1 MIRKLIV
8 FILIL
13 SAAAAASAQMK
24 ASAEV
29 GIDEKL
35 GSQVALDTILKD
47 ENGADVT
54 LRQYVDKPSILVF
67 NYFRCPGICPLILGS
82 LVDVVNQMKLE
93 PGKDYRLIA
102 VSFDPTDTPAMA
114 REKKANYLNRMKRP
128 FSPDS
133 WHFLTGTEES
143 TKVVADST
151 GYKYRKQG
159 DMYIHPGAIMVLSP
173 KGVISRYL
181 YGNSFLPADVAMA
194 IQEAGGG
201 QVLPSISRVLS
212 FCYTRDPQGRG
223 YVFSITRF
231 AGAVILLIAVIFVV
245 FVLRGRSK
253 ARNSNAGEG
262 NA

>member
-1 MIRKLIV
+1 MAMIRKIMV
-8 FILIL
+8 FIVIL

-24 ASAEV
+24 TSAEI

-35 GSQVALDTILKD
+35 GSKVALDTILKD
-47 ENGADVT
+47 ENGNDVT
-54 LRQYVDKPSILVF
+54 LRQFVDKPTILVF
-67 NYFRCPGICPLILGS
+67 NYFRCPGICPLIISS
-82 LVDVVNQMKLE
+82 LVNVVNQMQLE

-114 REKKANYLNRMKRP
+114 REKKANYLNQMRRP

-133 WHFLTGTEES
+133 WHFLTGTEEN
-143 TKVVADST
+143 TRVVADST

-159 DMYIHPGAIMVLSP
+159 DMYIHPGAIMVLTST
-173 KGVISRYL
+173 GVLSRYL

-194 IQEAGGG
+194 IQEAAGG

-223 YVFSITRF
+223 YVFSITRA
-231 AGAVILLIAVIFVV
+231 AGAATLLIAVIFVV
-245 FVLRGRSK
+245 FVLRGKAK
-253 ARNSNAGEG
+253 ARNKNAG
-262 NA
+262 

>member
-1 MIRKLIV
+1 MIRQLAV

-13 SAAAAASAQMK
+13 SAAAAASSQMK
-24 ASAEV
+24 ASTEI

-47 ENGADVT
+47 ENGNDVT
-54 LRQYVDKPSILVF
+54 LRQYVDKPTILVF
-67 NYFRCPGICPLILGS
+67 NYFRCPGICPLILSS
-82 LVDVVNQMKLE
+82 LVDVVNRMQLD

-102 VSFDPTDTPAMA
+102 VSFDSADTPAMA
-114 REKKANYLNRMKRP
+114 REKKANYLNQMRRP

-133 WHFLTGTEES
+133 WHFLTGTEEN

-173 KGVISRYL
+173 KGIISRYL
-181 YGNSFLPADVAMA
+181 YGNSFLPADVEMA
-194 IQEAGGG
+194 IQEAAGG

-231 AGAVILLIAVIFVV
+231 AGAVTLLMAVILVV
-245 FVLRGRSK
+245 FILRGRAKAKSK
-253 ARNSNAGEG
+253 NAV
-262 NA
+262 